1 MKRLLIYVHFNK
13 YDHISRHV
21 HYQLEHM
28 RPLFEKLIFIS
39 NSKLSQSEVD
49 KLRVDSIIDE
59 FIQRENIGYDFGA
72 WHDGME
78 LVGFENLKEYDSVT
92 VMNDTCFGPIW
103 DMEPIYQKYETDTE
117 VDFWGMTNHQ
127 EVKQRNL
134 FINEHLQSY
143 FISFKKN
150 LVQSDVFQ
158 TFWRSVENYQ
168 DVQKVI
174 DNYETQYTKK
184 FVDAG
189 FQYQAIL
196 NTVPLKE
203 DFFHSN
209 FTIHYPHILLEYKVP
224 FIKIKTFDLTQHLS
238 PYLLKEI
245 EEISDYPVEFILSH
259 MSDVSL
265 PTPPYLIDRK
275 VLQDKGEVYS
285 NTKKVAVHLHAFY
298 VDLLEDFLDAFR
310 HFHFDYDLFLTTDSE
325 KKKLEIET
333 VLSRRDQPGKVYITG
348 NKGRD
353 IIPMLKLREELST
366 YDYIG
371 HFHTKKSPEYPY
383 WVGDSWRNELFD
395 MLLKPADLIMAN
407 LETDDRLGLV
417 IADIPTF
424 FRYTKIVDPWNEN
437 KFADDMNIL
446 WERMNIHRSIDFNKL
461 NTFIMSYGTFIWF
474 KYDALKPLFDL
485 NLQDEDIPSEPLPQH
500 TILHSI
506 ERILVY
512 LAWSQRF
519 DYAIS
524 KNDIYITP
532 FVDNTVLNIRPDTL
546 PNTYINFDNI
556 GGIKGALKY
565 IYRGPGS
572 AIKYIIKK
580 ILIKINGTRNNLS
593 DKEGRS

>member
-21 HYQLEHM
+21 FYQIEHM

-39 NSKLSQSEVD
+39 NSQLSLSEVE
-49 KLRVDSIIDE
+49 KLRDKKLIDE
-59 FIQRENIGYDFGA
+59 FIQRENTGYDFGA
-72 WHDGME
+72 WHDGMA
-78 LVGFENLKEYDSVT
+78 LVGFDKLKEYDSIT
-92 VMNDTCFGPIW
+92 VMNDTCFGPLW
-103 DMEPIYQKYETDTE
+103 DMEPIYQRYESDPE

-143 FISFKKN
+143 FISFKKR
-150 LVQSDVFQ
+150 LVQSTVFQ
-158 TFWRSVENYQ
+158 NFWQSIENYI

-189 FQYQAIL
+189 FKYQTIL
-196 NTVPLKE
+196 NTIPLKD

-209 FTIHYPHILLEYKVP
+209 FTIHYPHVLLENHVP
-224 FIKIKTFDLTQHLS
+224 FIKIKTFDLTQHLA
-238 PYLLKEI
+238 PYLLKAI
-245 EEISDYPVEFILSH
+245 EQVSDYPIEFILSH
-259 MSDVSL
+259 MSDMSL
-265 PTPPYLIDRK
+265 PTPPYLLDRK
-275 VLQDKGEVYS
+275 VLKDNQLQYS
-285 NTKKVAVHLHAFY
+285 NQKKVAVHLHTYY
-298 VDLLEDFLDAFR
+298 VDLLEVFLTAFEN
-310 HFHFDYDLFLTTDSE
+310 FHFDYDLFLTTDSE
-325 KKKLEIET
+325 KKKAEIEKILT
-333 VLSRRDQPGKVYITG
+333 ERGKVGKVYITG
-348 NKGRD
+348 NRGRD
-353 IIPMLKLREELST
+353 VIPMLRLKKELSK

-371 HFHTKKSPEYPY
+371 HFHTKKSPEYPH

-395 MLLKPADLIMAN
+395 MLIKPADKIMAS
-407 LETDDRLGLV
+407 LESDERLGLV

-437 KFADDMNIL
+437 KFADDMNLL
-446 WERMNIHRSIDFNKL
+446 WERMNIKRSIDFNQL

-485 NLQDEDIPSEPLPQH
+485 NLQDADIPAEPLPQH

-512 LAWSQRF
+512 LAWSQRY

-524 KNDIYITP
+524 KNEIYITP
-532 FVDNTVLNIRPDTL
+532 FVDNIVLNIRPDTL

-572 AIKYIIKK
+572 AIKYLLRRLKRRII
-580 ILIKINGTRNNLS
+580 S
-593 DKEGRS
+593 

>member
-21 HYQLEHM
+21 FYQIEHM
-28 RPLFEKLIFIS
+28 RPLFEKLVFIS
-39 NSKLSQSEVD
+39 NSKLSLSEVE
-49 KLRVDSIIDE
+49 KLREKKLIDE
-59 FIQRENIGYDFGA
+59 FIQRENTGYDFGA
-72 WHDGME
+72 WHDGMA
-78 LVGFENLKEYDSVT
+78 LVGFDKLKEYDSIT
-92 VMNDTCFGPIW
+92 VMNDTCFGPLW
-103 DMEPIYQKYETDTE
+103 DMEPIYQKYESDSE

-143 FISFKKN
+143 FISFKN
-150 LVQSDVFQ
+150 RLIQSTVFQ
-158 TFWRSVENYQ
+158 NFWQSVENYI

-189 FQYQAIL
+189 FKYQTIL
-196 NTVPLKE
+196 NTIPLKD

-209 FTIHYPHILLEYKVP
+209 FTIHYPHVLLENHVP
-224 FIKIKTFDLTQHLS
+224 FIKIKTFDLTQHLA
-238 PYLLKEI
+238 PYLLKAI
-245 EEISDYPVEFILSH
+245 EQVSDYPIEFILSH
-259 MSDVSL
+259 MSDMSL
-265 PTPPYLIDRK
+265 PTPPYLLDRK
-275 VLQDKGEVYS
+275 VLKDNQLQYS
-285 NTKKVAVHLHAFY
+285 NQKKVAVHLHTYY
-298 VDLLEDFLDAFR
+298 VDLLEEFLMAFEN
-310 HFHFDYDLFLTTDSE
+310 FHFTYDLFLTTDSE
-325 KKKLEIET
+325 KKKVEIEKILT
-333 VLSRRDQPGKVYITG
+333 EHGKAGKVYITG
-348 NKGRD
+348 NRGRD
-353 IIPMLKLREELST
+353 VIPMLRLKKELSK

-371 HFHTKKSPEYPY
+371 HFHTKKSPEYPH

-395 MLLKPADLIMAN
+395 MLIKPADKVIAS
-407 LETDDRLGLV
+407 LENDERLGLV

-437 KFADDMNIL
+437 KFADDMNLL
-446 WERMNIHRSIDFNKL
+446 WERMNIKRSIDFNQL

-485 NLQDEDIPSEPLPQH
+485 NLQDADIPAEPLPQH

-512 LAWSQRF
+512 LAWSQRY

-524 KNDIYITP
+524 KNEIYITP
-532 FVDNTVLNIRPDTL
+532 FVDNIVLNIRPDTL

-572 AIKYIIKK
+572 AIKYLLRRLKRRII
-580 ILIKINGTRNNLS
+580 S
-593 DKEGRS
+593 

>member
-21 HYQLEHM
+21 FYQIEHM
-28 RPLFEKLIFIS
+28 RPLFEKLVFIS
-39 NSKLSQSEVD
+39 NSKLSLSEVE
-49 KLRVDSIIDE
+49 KLREKKLIDE
-59 FIQRENIGYDFGA
+59 FIQRENTGYDFGA
-72 WHDGME
+72 WHDGMA
-78 LVGFENLKEYDSVT
+78 LVGFDKLKEYDSIT
-92 VMNDTCFGPIW
+92 VMNDTCFGPLW
-103 DMEPIYQKYETDTE
+103 DMEPIYQKYESDSE

-143 FISFKKN
+143 FISFKN
-150 LVQSDVFQ
+150 RLIQSTVFQ
-158 TFWRSVENYQ
+158 NFWQSVENYI

-189 FQYQAIL
+189 FKYQTIL
-196 NTVPLKE
+196 NTIPLKD

-209 FTIHYPHILLEYKVP
+209 FTIHYPHVLLENHVP
-224 FIKIKTFDLTQHLS
+224 FIKIKTFDLTQHLA
-238 PYLLKEI
+238 PYLLKAI
-245 EEISDYPVEFILSH
+245 EQVSDYPIEFILSH
-259 MSDVSL
+259 MSDMSL
-265 PTPPYLIDRK
+265 PTPPYLLDRK
-275 VLQDKGEVYS
+275 VLKDNQLQYS
-285 NTKKVAVHLHAFY
+285 NQKKVAVHLHTYY
-298 VDLLEDFLDAFR
+298 VDLLEEFLMAFEN
-310 HFHFDYDLFLTTDSE
+310 FHFTYDLFLTTDSE
-325 KKKLEIET
+325 KKKVEIEKILT
-333 VLSRRDQPGKVYITG
+333 EHGKAGKVYITG
-348 NKGRD
+348 NRGRD
-353 IIPMLKLREELST
+353 VIPMLRLKKELSK

-371 HFHTKKSPEYPY
+371 HFHTKKSPEYPH

-395 MLLKPADLIMAN
+395 MLIKPADKVIAS
-407 LETDDRLGLV
+407 LENDERLGLV

-437 KFADDMNIL
+437 KFADDMNLL
-446 WERMNIHRSIDFNKL
+446 WERMNIKRSIDFNQL

-485 NLQDEDIPSEPLPQH
+485 NLQDADIPAEPLPQH

-512 LAWSQRF
+512 LAWSQRY

-524 KNDIYITP
+524 KNEIYITP
-532 FVDNTVLNIRPDTL
+532 FVDNTVLNIRLDTL

-572 AIKYIIKK
+572 AIKYLLRRLKRRII
-580 ILIKINGTRNNLS
+580 S
-593 DKEGRS
+593 

>member
-21 HYQLEHM
+21 FYQIEHM
-28 RPLFEKLIFIS
+28 RPLFEKLVFIS
-39 NSKLSQSEVD
+39 NSKLSLSEVE
-49 KLRVDSIIDE
+49 KLREKKLIDE
-59 FIQRENIGYDFGA
+59 FIQRENTGYDFGA
-72 WHDGME
+72 WHDGMA
-78 LVGFENLKEYDSVT
+78 LVGFDKLKEYDSIT
-92 VMNDTCFGPIW
+92 VMNDTCFGPLW
-103 DMEPIYQKYETDTE
+103 DMEPIYQKYESDSE

-143 FISFKKN
+143 FISFKN
-150 LVQSDVFQ
+150 RLIQSTVFQ
-158 TFWRSVENYQ
+158 NFWQSVENYI

-189 FQYQAIL
+189 FKYQTIL
-196 NTVPLKE
+196 NTIPLKD

-209 FTIHYPHILLEYKVP
+209 FTIHYPHVLLENHVP
-224 FIKIKTFDLTQHLS
+224 FIKIKTFDLTQHLA
-238 PYLLKEI
+238 PYLLKAI
-245 EEISDYPVEFILSH
+245 EQVSDYPIEFILSH
-259 MSDVSL
+259 MSDMSL
-265 PTPPYLIDRK
+265 PTPPYLLDRK
-275 VLQDKGEVYS
+275 VLKDNQLQYS
-285 NTKKVAVHLHAFY
+285 NQKKVAVHLHTYY
-298 VDLLEDFLDAFR
+298 VELLEEFLMAFEN
-310 HFHFDYDLFLTTDSE
+310 FHFTYDLFLTTDSE
-325 KKKLEIET
+325 KKKVEIEKILT
-333 VLSRRDQPGKVYITG
+333 EHGKAGKVYITG
-348 NKGRD
+348 NRGRD
-353 IIPMLKLREELST
+353 VIPMLRLKKELSK

-371 HFHTKKSPEYPY
+371 HFHTKKSPEYPH

-395 MLLKPADLIMAN
+395 MLIKPADKVIAS
-407 LETDDRLGLV
+407 LENDERLGLV

-437 KFADDMNIL
+437 KFADDMNLL
-446 WERMNIHRSIDFNKL
+446 WERMNIKRSIDFNQL

-485 NLQDEDIPSEPLPQH
+485 NLQDADIPAEPLPQH

-512 LAWSQRF
+512 LAWSQRY

-524 KNDIYITP
+524 KNEIYITP

-572 AIKYIIKK
+572 AIKYLLRRLKRRII
-580 ILIKINGTRNNLS
+580 S
-593 DKEGRS
+593 

>member
-21 HYQLEHM
+21 FYQIEHM
-28 RPLFEKLIFIS
+28 RPLFEKLVFIS
-39 NSKLSQSEVD
+39 NSKLSLSEVE
-49 KLRVDSIIDE
+49 KLREKKLIDE
-59 FIQRENIGYDFGA
+59 FIQRENTGYDFGA
-72 WHDGME
+72 WHDGMA
-78 LVGFENLKEYDSVT
+78 LVGFDKLREYDSIT
-92 VMNDTCFGPIW
+92 VMNDTCFGPLW
-103 DMEPIYQKYETDTE
+103 DMEPIYQKYESDSK

-143 FISFKKN
+143 FISFKKR
-150 LVQSDVFQ
+150 LVQSTVFQ
-158 TFWRSVENYQ
+158 NFWQSIENYI

-189 FQYQAIL
+189 FEYQTIL
-196 NTVPLKE
+196 NTIPLKD

-209 FTIHYPHILLEYKVP
+209 FTIHYPHVLLENHVP
-224 FIKIKTFDLTQHLS
+224 FIKIKTFDLTQHLA
-238 PYLLKEI
+238 PYLLKAI
-245 EEISDYPVEFILSH
+245 EQVSDYPIEFILSH
-259 MSDVSL
+259 MSDMSL
-265 PTPPYLIDRK
+265 PTPPYLLDRK
-275 VLQDKGEVYS
+275 VLKDNQLQYS
-285 NTKKVAVHLHAFY
+285 NQKKVAVHLHTYY
-298 VDLLEDFLDAFR
+298 VDLLEEFLMAFEN
-310 HFHFDYDLFLTTDSE
+310 FHFTYDLFLTTDSE
-325 KKKLEIET
+325 KKKVEIEKILT
-333 VLSRRDQPGKVYITG
+333 EHGKVGKVYITG
-348 NKGRD
+348 NRGRD
-353 IIPMLKLREELST
+353 VIPMLKLKKELSK

-371 HFHTKKSPEYPY
+371 HFHTKKSPEYPH

-395 MLLKPADLIMAN
+395 MLIKPADKVIAS
-407 LETDDRLGLV
+407 LENDERLGLV
-417 IADIPTF
+417 IADIPSF

-437 KFADDMNIL
+437 KFADDMNLL
-446 WERMNIHRSIDFNKL
+446 WERMNIKRSIDFNQL
-461 NTFIMSYGTFIWF
+461 NTFVMSYGTFIWF
-474 KYDALKPLFDL
+474 KYAALKPLFDL

-512 LAWSQRF
+512 LAWSQRY

-524 KNDIYITP
+524 KNEIYITP
-532 FVDNTVLNIRPDTL
+532 FVDNIVLNIRPDTL

-572 AIKYIIKK
+572 AIKYLLKRLK
-580 ILIKINGTRNNLS
+580 RKFTS
-593 DKEGRS
+593 

>member
-21 HYQLEHM
+21 FYQIEHM
-28 RPLFEKLIFIS
+28 RPLFEKLVFIS
-39 NSKLSQSEVD
+39 NSKLSLSEVE
-49 KLRVDSIIDE
+49 KLREKKLIDE
-59 FIQRENIGYDFGA
+59 FIQRENTGYDFGA
-72 WHDGME
+72 WHDGMA
-78 LVGFENLKEYDSVT
+78 LVGFDELKEYDSIT
-92 VMNDTCFGPIW
+92 VMNDTCFGPLW
-103 DMEPIYQKYETDTE
+103 DMEPIYQKYESDSE

-143 FISFKKN
+143 FISFKN
-150 LVQSDVFQ
+150 RLIQSTVFQ
-158 TFWRSVENYQ
+158 KFWQSVENYI

-189 FQYQAIL
+189 FKYQTIL
-196 NTVPLKE
+196 NTIPLKD

-209 FTIHYPHILLEYKVP
+209 FTIHYPHVLLENHVP
-224 FIKIKTFDLTQHLS
+224 FIKIKTFDLTQHLA
-238 PYLLKEI
+238 PYLLKAI
-245 EEISDYPVEFILSH
+245 EQVSDYPIEFILSH
-259 MSDVSL
+259 MSDMSL
-265 PTPPYLIDRK
+265 PTPPYLLDRK
-275 VLQDKGEVYS
+275 VLKDNQLQYS
-285 NTKKVAVHLHAFY
+285 NQKKVAVHLHTYY
-298 VDLLEDFLDAFR
+298 VDLLEEFLMAFEN
-310 HFHFDYDLFLTTDSE
+310 FHFTYDLFLTTDSE
-325 KKKLEIET
+325 KKKVEIEKILT
-333 VLSRRDQPGKVYITG
+333 EHGKAGKVYITG
-348 NKGRD
+348 NRGRD
-353 IIPMLKLREELST
+353 VIPMLRLKKELSK

-371 HFHTKKSPEYPY
+371 HFHTKKSPEYPH

-395 MLLKPADLIMAN
+395 MLIKPADKVIAS
-407 LETDDRLGLV
+407 LENDERLGLV

-437 KFADDMNIL
+437 KFADDMNRL
-446 WERMNIHRSIDFNKL
+446 WERMNIKRSIDFNRL

-485 NLQDEDIPSEPLPQH
+485 NLQNADIPAEPLPQH

-512 LAWSQRF
+512 LAWSQRY

-524 KNDIYITP
+524 KNEIYITP

-572 AIKYIIKK
+572 AIKYLLRRLKRRII
-580 ILIKINGTRNNLS
+580 S
-593 DKEGRS
+593 

>member
-21 HYQLEHM
+21 FYQIEHM
-28 RPLFEKLIFIS
+28 RPLFEKLVFIS
-39 NSKLSQSEVD
+39 NSKLSLSEVE
-49 KLRVDSIIDE
+49 KLREKKLIDE
-59 FIQRENIGYDFGA
+59 FIQRENTGYDFGA
-72 WHDGME
+72 WHDGMA
-78 LVGFENLKEYDSVT
+78 LVGFDKLKEYDSIT
-92 VMNDTCFGPIW
+92 VMNDTCFGPLW
-103 DMEPIYQKYETDTE
+103 DMEPIYQKYESDSE

-143 FISFKKN
+143 FISFKN
-150 LVQSDVFQ
+150 RLIQSTVFQ
-158 TFWRSVENYQ
+158 NFWQSVENYI

-189 FQYQAIL
+189 FKYQTIL
-196 NTVPLKE
+196 NTIPLKD

-209 FTIHYPHILLEYKVP
+209 FTIHYPHVLLENHVP
-224 FIKIKTFDLTQHLS
+224 FIKIKTFDLTQHLA
-238 PYLLKEI
+238 PYLLKAI
-245 EEISDYPVEFILSH
+245 EQVSDYPIEFILSH
-259 MSDVSL
+259 MSDMSL
-265 PTPPYLIDRK
+265 PTPPYLLDRK
-275 VLQDKGEVYS
+275 VLKDNQLQYS
-285 NTKKVAVHLHAFY
+285 NQKKVAVHLHTYY
-298 VDLLEDFLDAFR
+298 VDLLEEFLMAFEN
-310 HFHFDYDLFLTTDSE
+310 FHFTYDLFLTTDSE
-325 KKKLEIET
+325 KKKVEIEKILT
-333 VLSRRDQPGKVYITG
+333 EHGKAGKVYITG
-348 NKGRD
+348 NRGRD
-353 IIPMLKLREELST
+353 VIPMLRLKKELSK

-371 HFHTKKSPEYPY
+371 HFHTKKSPEYPH

-395 MLLKPADLIMAN
+395 MLIKPADKVIAS
-407 LETDDRLGLV
+407 LENDERLGLV

-437 KFADDMNIL
+437 KFADDMNLL
-446 WERMNIHRSIDFNKL
+446 WERMNIKRSIDFNQL

-485 NLQDEDIPSEPLPQH
+485 NLQNADIPAEPLPQH

-512 LAWSQRF
+512 LAWSQRY

-524 KNDIYITP
+524 KNEIYITP

-572 AIKYIIKK
+572 AIKYLLRRLKRRII
-580 ILIKINGTRNNLS
+580 S
-593 DKEGRS
+593 

>member
-21 HYQLEHM
+21 FYQIEHM
-28 RPLFEKLIFIS
+28 RPLFEKLVFIS
-39 NSKLSQSEVD
+39 NSKLSLSEVE
-49 KLRVDSIIDE
+49 KLREKKLIDE
-59 FIQRENIGYDFGA
+59 FIQRENTGYDFGA
-72 WHDGME
+72 WHDGMA
-78 LVGFENLKEYDSVT
+78 LVGFDKLKEYDSIT
-92 VMNDTCFGPIW
+92 VMNDTCFGPLW
-103 DMEPIYQKYETDTE
+103 DMEPIYQKYESDSE

-143 FISFKKN
+143 FISFKN
-150 LVQSDVFQ
+150 RLIQSTVFQ
-158 TFWRSVENYQ
+158 NFWQSVENYI

-189 FQYQAIL
+189 FKYQTIL
-196 NTVPLKE
+196 NTIPLKD

-209 FTIHYPHILLEYKVP
+209 FTIHYPHVLLENHVP
-224 FIKIKTFDLTQHLS
+224 FIKIKTFDLTQHLA
-238 PYLLKEI
+238 PYLLKAI
-245 EEISDYPVEFILSH
+245 EQVSDYPIEFILSH
-259 MSDVSL
+259 MSDMSL
-265 PTPPYLIDRK
+265 PTPPYLLDRK
-275 VLQDKGEVYS
+275 VLKDNQLQYS
-285 NTKKVAVHLHAFY
+285 NQKKVAVHLHTYY
-298 VDLLEDFLDAFR
+298 VDLLEEFLMAFEN
-310 HFHFDYDLFLTTDSE
+310 FHFTYDLFLTTDSE
-325 KKKLEIET
+325 KKKVEIEKILT
-333 VLSRRDQPGKVYITG
+333 EHGKVGKVYITG
-348 NKGRD
+348 NRGRD
-353 IIPMLKLREELST
+353 VIPMLRLKKELSK

-371 HFHTKKSPEYPY
+371 HFHTKNSPEYPH

-395 MLLKPADLIMAN
+395 MLIKPADKVIAS
-407 LETDDRLGLV
+407 LENDERLGLV

-437 KFADDMNIL
+437 KFADDMNLL
-446 WERMNIHRSIDFNKL
+446 WERMNIKRSIDFNQL

-485 NLQDEDIPSEPLPQH
+485 NLQNADIPAEPLPQH
-500 TILHSI
+500 TILHFI

-512 LAWSQRF
+512 LAWSQRY

-524 KNDIYITP
+524 KNEIYITP

-572 AIKYIIKK
+572 AIKYLLRRLKRRII
-580 ILIKINGTRNNLS
+580 S
-593 DKEGRS
+593 

>member
-21 HYQLEHM
+21 FYQIEHM
-28 RPLFEKLIFIS
+28 RPLFEKLVFIS
-39 NSKLSQSEVD
+39 NSKLSLSEVE
-49 KLRVDSIIDE
+49 KLREKKLIDE
-59 FIQRENIGYDFGA
+59 FIQRENTGYDFGA
-72 WHDGME
+72 WHDGMA
-78 LVGFENLKEYDSVT
+78 LVGFDKLKEYDSIT
-92 VMNDTCFGPIW
+92 VMNDTCFGPLW
-103 DMEPIYQKYETDTE
+103 DMEPIYQKYESDSE

-143 FISFKKN
+143 FISFKN
-150 LVQSDVFQ
+150 RLIQSTVFQ
-158 TFWRSVENYQ
+158 NFWQSVENYI

-189 FQYQAIL
+189 FKYQTIL
-196 NTVPLKE
+196 NTIPLKD

-209 FTIHYPHILLEYKVP
+209 FTIHYPHVLLENHVP
-224 FIKIKTFDLTQHLS
+224 FIKIKTFDLTQHLA
-238 PYLLKEI
+238 PYLLKAI
-245 EEISDYPVEFILSH
+245 EQVSDYPIEFILSH
-259 MSDVSL
+259 MSDMSL
-265 PTPPYLIDRK
+265 PTPPYLLDRK
-275 VLQDKGEVYS
+275 VLKDNQLQYS
-285 NTKKVAVHLHAFY
+285 NQKKVAVHLHTYY
-298 VDLLEDFLDAFR
+298 VDLLEEFLMAFEN
-310 HFHFDYDLFLTTDSE
+310 FHFTYDLFLTTDSE
-325 KKKLEIET
+325 KKKVEIEKILT
-333 VLSRRDQPGKVYITG
+333 EHGKAGKVYITG
-348 NKGRD
+348 NRGRD
-353 IIPMLKLREELST
+353 VIPMLRLKKELSK

-371 HFHTKKSPEYPY
+371 HFHTKKSPEYPH

-395 MLLKPADLIMAN
+395 MLIKPADKVMAS
-407 LETDDRLGLV
+407 LENDERLGLV

-437 KFADDMNIL
+437 KFADDMNLL
-446 WERMNIHRSIDFNKL
+446 WERMNIKRSIDFNQL

-485 NLQDEDIPSEPLPQH
+485 NLQNADIPAEPLPQH

-512 LAWSQRF
+512 LAWSQRY

-524 KNDIYITP
+524 KNEIYITP

-572 AIKYIIKK
+572 AIKYLLRRLKRRII
-580 ILIKINGTRNNLS
+580 S
-593 DKEGRS
+593 

>member
-21 HYQLEHM
+21 FYQIEHM

-39 NSKLSQSEVD
+39 NSQLSLSEVE
-49 KLRVDSIIDE
+49 KLRDKKLIDE
-59 FIQRENIGYDFGA
+59 FIQRENTGYDFGA
-72 WHDGME
+72 WHDGMA
-78 LVGFENLKEYDSVT
+78 LVGFDKLKEYDSIT
-92 VMNDTCFGPIW
+92 VMNDTCFGPLW
-103 DMEPIYQKYETDTE
+103 DMEPIYQRYESDPE

-143 FISFKKN
+143 FISFKKRI
-150 LVQSDVFQ
+150 VQSTVFQ
-158 TFWRSVENYQ
+158 NFWQSIENYI

-189 FQYQAIL
+189 FKYQTIL
-196 NTVPLKE
+196 DTVPLKD

-209 FTIHYPHILLEYKVP
+209 FTIHYPHVLLENHVP
-224 FIKIKTFDLTQHLS
+224 FIKIKTFDLTQHLA
-238 PYLLKEI
+238 PYLLQEI
-245 EEISDYPVEFILSH
+245 EKVSDYPTEFILSH
-259 MSDVSL
+259 MSDMSL
-265 PTPPYLIDRK
+265 PTPPYLLDRK
-275 VLQDKGEVYS
+275 VLKDNQLQYS
-285 NTKKVAVHLHAFY
+285 NQKKVAVHLHTYY
-298 VDLLEDFLDAFR
+298 VDLLEVFLTAFEN
-310 HFHFDYDLFLTTDSE
+310 FHFDYDLFLTTDSE
-325 KKKLEIET
+325 KKKAEIEKILT
-333 VLSRRDQPGKVYITG
+333 ERGKVGKVYITG
-348 NKGRD
+348 NLGRD
-353 IIPMLKLREELST
+353 VIPMLKLKNELSK

-371 HFHTKKSPEYPY
+371 HFHTKKSPEYPH

-395 MLLKPADLIMAN
+395 MLIKPADKIMAS
-407 LETDDRLGLV
+407 LESDERLGLV

-437 KFADDMNIL
+437 KFADDMNLL
-446 WERMNIHRSIDFNKL
+446 WERMNIKRSIDFNQL

-485 NLQDEDIPSEPLPQH
+485 NLQDADIPAEPLPQH

-512 LAWSQRF
+512 LAWSQRY

-524 KNDIYITP
+524 KNEIYITP
-532 FVDNTVLNIRPDTL
+532 FVDNIVLNIRPDTL
-546 PNTYINFDNI
+546 PNTYINFYNI

-572 AIKYIIKK
+572 AVKYLLRRLKRRII
-580 ILIKINGTRNNLS
+580 S
-593 DKEGRS
+593 

>member
-21 HYQLEHM
+21 FYQIEHM
-28 RPLFEKLIFIS
+28 RPLFEKLVFIS
-39 NSKLSQSEVD
+39 NSKLSLSEVE
-49 KLRVDSIIDE
+49 KLREKKLIDE
-59 FIQRENIGYDFGA
+59 FIQRENTGYDFGA
-72 WHDGME
+72 WHDGMA
-78 LVGFENLKEYDSVT
+78 LVGFDKLKEYDSIT
-92 VMNDTCFGPIW
+92 VMNDTCFGPLW
-103 DMEPIYQKYETDTE
+103 DMEPIYQKYESDSE

-143 FISFKKN
+143 FISFKN
-150 LVQSDVFQ
+150 RLIQSTVFQ
-158 TFWRSVENYQ
+158 KFWQSVENYI

-189 FQYQAIL
+189 FKYQTIL
-196 NTVPLKE
+196 NTIPLKD

-209 FTIHYPHILLEYKVP
+209 FTIHYPHVLLENHVP
-224 FIKIKTFDLTQHLS
+224 FIKIKTFDLTQHLA
-238 PYLLKEI
+238 PYLLKAI
-245 EEISDYPVEFILSH
+245 EQVSDYPIEFILSH
-259 MSDVSL
+259 MSDMSL
-265 PTPPYLIDRK
+265 PTPPYLLDRK
-275 VLQDKGEVYS
+275 VLKDNQLQYS
-285 NTKKVAVHLHAFY
+285 NQKKVAVHLHTYY
-298 VDLLEDFLDAFR
+298 VDLLEEFLMAFEN
-310 HFHFDYDLFLTTDSE
+310 FHFTYDLFLTTDSE
-325 KKKLEIET
+325 KKKVEIEKILT
-333 VLSRRDQPGKVYITG
+333 EHGKAGKVYITG
-348 NKGRD
+348 NRGRD
-353 IIPMLKLREELST
+353 VIPMLRLKKELSK

-371 HFHTKKSPEYPY
+371 HFHTKKSPEYPH

-395 MLLKPADLIMAN
+395 MLIKPADKVIAS
-407 LETDDRLGLV
+407 LENDERLGLV

-437 KFADDMNIL
+437 KFADDMNLL
-446 WERMNIHRSIDFNKL
+446 WERMNIKRSIDFNQL

-485 NLQDEDIPSEPLPQH
+485 NLQDADIPAEPLPQH

-512 LAWSQRF
+512 LAWSQRY

-524 KNDIYITP
+524 KNEIYITP

-572 AIKYIIKK
+572 AIKYLLRRLKRRII
-580 ILIKINGTRNNLS
+580 S
-593 DKEGRS
+593 

>member
-21 HYQLEHM
+21 FYQIEHM
-28 RPLFEKLIFIS
+28 RPLFEKLVFIS
-39 NSKLSQSEVD
+39 NSKLSLSEVE
-49 KLRVDSIIDE
+49 KLREKKLIDE
-59 FIQRENIGYDFGA
+59 FIQRENTGYDFGA
-72 WHDGME
+72 WHDGMA
-78 LVGFENLKEYDSVT
+78 LVGFDKLKEYDSIT
-92 VMNDTCFGPIW
+92 VMNDTCFGPLW
-103 DMEPIYQKYETDTE
+103 DMEPIYQKYESDSE

-143 FISFKKN
+143 FISFKN
-150 LVQSDVFQ
+150 RLIQSTVFQ
-158 TFWRSVENYQ
+158 NFWQSVENYI

-189 FQYQAIL
+189 FKYQTIL
-196 NTVPLKE
+196 NTIPLKD

-209 FTIHYPHILLEYKVP
+209 FTIHYPHVLLENHVP
-224 FIKIKTFDLTQHLS
+224 FIKIKTFDLTQHLA
-238 PYLLKEI
+238 PYLLKAI
-245 EEISDYPVEFILSH
+245 EQVSDYPIEFILSH
-259 MSDVSL
+259 MSDMSL
-265 PTPPYLIDRK
+265 PTPPYLLDRK
-275 VLQDKGEVYS
+275 VLKDNQLQYS
-285 NTKKVAVHLHAFY
+285 NQKQVAVHLHTYY
-298 VDLLEDFLDAFR
+298 VDLLEEFLMAFEN
-310 HFHFDYDLFLTTDSE
+310 FHFTYDLFLTTDSE
-325 KKKLEIET
+325 KKKVEIEKILT
-333 VLSRRDQPGKVYITG
+333 EHGKVGKVYITG
-348 NKGRD
+348 NRGRD
-353 IIPMLKLREELST
+353 VIPMLRLKKELSK

-371 HFHTKKSPEYPY
+371 HFHTKKSPEYPH

-395 MLLKPADLIMAN
+395 MLIKPADKVIAS
-407 LETDDRLGLV
+407 LENDERLGLV

-437 KFADDMNIL
+437 KFADDMNLL
-446 WERMNIHRSIDFNKL
+446 WERMNIKRSIDFNQL

-485 NLQDEDIPSEPLPQH
+485 NLQNADIPAEPLPQH

-512 LAWSQRF
+512 LAWSQRY

-524 KNDIYITP
+524 KNEIYITP

-572 AIKYIIKK
+572 AIKYLLRRLKRRII
-580 ILIKINGTRNNLS
+580 S
-593 DKEGRS
+593 